1 MPQFS
6 QLLPNGSLESA
17 TDWFVNNV
25 TISDGVITMTVL
37 TGQNCATSRSIN
49 IQDGTQ
55 YKVTALVN
63 GDSGKKIR
71 FRDSGGGTGGLTG
84 LSGNGQVVL
93 TGADQEIEFTW
104 TANSVSDRIRID
116 RQTTTAD
123 FTVTIKH
130 LVVSKLSPF
139 NDIIKPDGLPTPI
152 FNDIIRTY
160 AGEEPWHLK

>member
-17 TDWFVNNV
+17 TDWFGNAFTV
-25 TISDGVITMTVL
+25 SDGVITLNVIS
-37 TGQNCATSRSIN
+37 GQASAANISIN
-49 IQDGTQ
+49 IQDGMQ

-71 FRDSGGGTGGLTG
+71 FRDSGGATGGLTG
-84 LSGNGQVVL
+84 TSGNGLVTL

-104 TANSVSDRIRID
+104 TANSVSDRMSIGRA
-116 RQTTTAD
+116 TTGVDYTA
-123 FTVTIKH
+123 TIKH
-130 LVVSKLSPF
+130 LVVSKRSPF

-152 FNDIIRTY
+152 FNDIIRTF
-160 AGEEPWHLK
+160 A

>member
-1 MPQFS
+1 MPQFT

-37 TGQNCATSRSIN
+37 TGQNAATSRSIN

-71 FRDSGGGTGGLTG
+71 FRDAGGDSGGLTG
-84 LSGNGQVVL
+84 VSGNGQVTL

-116 RQTTTAD
+116 RQTTNSD
-123 FTVTIKH
+123 FTVTIKN

-139 NDIIKPDGLPTPI
+139 NDIIKPADVPTPI
-152 FNDIIRTY
+152 FNDIIRTF
-160 AGEEPWHLK
+160 A